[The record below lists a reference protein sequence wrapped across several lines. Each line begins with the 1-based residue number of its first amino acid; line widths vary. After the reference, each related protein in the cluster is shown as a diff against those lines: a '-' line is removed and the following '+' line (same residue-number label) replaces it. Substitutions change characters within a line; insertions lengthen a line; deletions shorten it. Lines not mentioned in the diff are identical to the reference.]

1 MSSPSATR
9 RSDRTPAAGPR
20 AGLRVGRWLA
30 VLLVV
35 AVLHWIA
42 AQWVE
47 RNRATLNPSDNAHV
61 PVQVALLTPER
72 IERKPATD
80 ASHATAPVPAHK
92 AAASKPRE
100 HVLTA
105 TQPAKRA
112 PAVAAA
118 SDVAASAP
126 PAASPP
132 DANANAGATSPG
144 AASAPAAASAP
155 QASAGV
161 KFSVPPS
168 GELEYDTFYNG
179 VRNQPG
185 TIHWTSNAQN
195 YEMVVSVPLPFVG
208 TFVYSSHGR
217 IDAFGLAPDQYIEK
231 RGRRPEDVAIF
242 NRTDKKIVF
251 TRTPASLPLPD
262 GAQDRFSM
270 VMQLASLVRGD
281 PAAYKPGV
289 TRQFFVVDNDSGEN
303 WPVETIGDETIRT
316 AQGYLETR
324 HFKRLPRHDGD
335 LRRID
340 VWLAPS
346 LGWLPARIMQTEPNG
361 TQFELVWRGK
371 LNADNTGS
379 PTDSSSDTSSTS
391 DANGTDSGGTIS
403 PGNPAN
409 PMPATNAPAM
419 TPQPVPAS
427 PVDSTIPGNLPDK
440 P

>member
-1 MSSPSATR
+1 MSSAPAAR
-9 RSDRTPAAGPR
+9 RSDRTPPGGRRTGLR
-20 AGLRVGRWLA
+20 AGRWIA
-30 VLLVV
+30 VLLIV

-47 RNRATLNPSDNAHV
+47 RNRATLNPSDDERV

-72 IERKPATD
+72 VERKPA
-80 ASHATAPVPAHK
+80 
-92 AAASKPRE
+92 AAASPTPEPAPARRAVARKPRE

-105 TQPAKRA
+105 LQPARQAA
-112 PAVAAA
+112 PAAPAAA
-118 SDVAASAP
+118 SDAVASAP
-126 PAASPP
+126 DAASP
-132 DANANAGATSPG
+132 NAAPNAAASTAGAPT
-144 AASAPAAASAP
+144 AASAP
-155 QASAGV
+155 QASPGV
-161 KFSVPPS
+161 KFSIPPS
-168 GELEYDTFYNG
+168 GELQYDTFYNG

-185 TIHWTSNAQN
+185 TIHWTSSAQS

-208 TFVYSSHGR
+208 AFVYSSHGR

-231 RGRRPEDVAIF
+231 RGRRAEDIAIF
-242 NRTDKKIVF
+242 NRTDRKIAF
-251 TRTPASLPLPD
+251 TRTPAALPLPD

-316 AQGYLETR
+316 DRGFLDTR
-324 HFKRLPRHDGD
+324 HFKRLPRRDGD

-346 LGWLPARIMQTEPNG
+346 LGWLPARIVQTEPNG

-371 LNADNTGS
+371 LNAGNAGS
-379 PTDSSSDTSSTS
+379 PPDSNGDAGAASPDNSSGSSPS
-391 DANGTDSGGTIS
+391 AS
-403 PGNPAN
+403 PAVTPGA
-409 PMPATNAPAM
+409 APS
-419 TPQPVPAS
+419 S
-427 PVDSTIPGNLPDK
+427 PVDSTSPADTPGIIK

>member
-1 MSSPSATR
+1 MSSAPAAR
-9 RSDRTPAAGPR
+9 RSDRTPPGGRRTGLR
-20 AGLRVGRWLA
+20 AGRWIA
-30 VLLVV
+30 VLLIV

-47 RNRATLNPSDNAHV
+47 RNRATLNPSDDERV

-72 IERKPATD
+72 VERKPA
-80 ASHATAPVPAHK
+80 
-92 AAASKPRE
+92 AAASPTPEPAPARRAVARKPRE

-105 TQPAKRA
+105 LQPARQAA
-112 PAVAAA
+112 PAAPAAA
-118 SDVAASAP
+118 SDAVASAP
-126 PAASPP
+126 DAASP
-132 DANANAGATSPG
+132 NAAPNAAASTAGAPT
-144 AASAPAAASAP
+144 AASAP
-155 QASAGV
+155 QASPGV
-161 KFSVPPS
+161 KFSIPPS
-168 GELEYDTFYNG
+168 GELQYDTFYNG

-185 TIHWTSNAQN
+185 TIHWTSSAQS

-231 RGRRPEDVAIF
+231 RGRRAEDIAIF
-242 NRTDKKIVF
+242 NRTDRKIAF
-251 TRTPASLPLPD
+251 TRTPAALPLPD

-316 AQGYLETR
+316 DRGFLDTR
-324 HFKRLPRHDGD
+324 HFKRLPRRDGD

-346 LGWLPARIMQTEPNG
+346 LGWLPARIVQTEPNG

-371 LNADNTGS
+371 LNAGNAGS
-379 PTDSSSDTSSTS
+379 PPDSNGDAGAASPDNSSGSSPS
-391 DANGTDSGGTIS
+391 AS
-403 PGNPAN
+403 PAVTPGA
-409 PMPATNAPAM
+409 APS
-419 TPQPVPAS
+419 S
-427 PVDSTIPGNLPDK
+427 PVDSTSPADTPGIIK

>member
-1 MSSPSATR
+1 MASSSVTH
-9 RSDRTPAAGPR
+9 RSDRTPPGGPR
-20 AGLRVGRWLA
+20 VALRVGRWIA

-47 RNRATLNPSDNAHV
+47 RNRATLNPADNERV

-72 IERKPATD
+72 IERNPA
-80 ASHATAPVPAHK
+80 AAMPHAPAPAPAPRS
-92 AAASKPRE
+92 AASKPRE

-105 TQPAKRA
+105 LQPAKQA
-112 PAVAAA
+112 PPAAAA
-118 SDVAASAP
+118 SDAVASATDAASA
-126 PAASPP
+126 SS
-132 DANANAGATSPG
+132 ATSTNAAAG
-144 AASAPAAASAP
+144 KTTATASAPAAASAP
-155 QASAGV
+155 QAAPGV

-168 GELEYDTFYNG
+168 GELQYDTFYNG

-185 TIHWTSNAQN
+185 TIHWTSNAQS

-231 RGRRPEDVAIF
+231 RGRRAEDIAIF
-242 NRTDKKIVF
+242 NRSDKKIAF

-281 PAAYKPGV
+281 PTAYKPGV

-303 WPVETIGDETIRT
+303 WPIETIGDETIRT
-316 AQGYLETR
+316 AQGFIDTR

-346 LGWLPARIMQTEPNG
+346 LGWLPARIVQTEPNG

-371 LNADNTGS
+371 LNLDSADDNPG
-379 PTDSSSDTSSTS
+379 
-391 DANGTDSGGTIS
+391 AS
-403 PGNPAN
+403 PGNAADGN
-409 PMPATNAPAM
+409 AT
-419 TPQPVPAS
+419 TP
-427 PVDSTIPGNLPDK
+427 DSTNPPPAGPSAATPEAAPSQTLNPTDPGSPPGIIK

>member
-1 MSSPSATR
+1 MSSPSTAQ
-9 RSDRTPAAGPR
+9 RSDRTPPVGPR

-30 VLLVV
+30 VLLAV

-47 RNRATLNPSDNAHV
+47 RNRASLNPSDNEHV

-80 ASHATAPVPAHK
+80 TQQAATPAPTHK
-92 AAASKPRE
+92 AVASKPRE

-105 TQPAKRA
+105 TQPAKQA

-118 SDVAASAP
+118 SDAAASASA
-126 PAASPP
+126 AASQP
-132 DANANAGATSPG
+132 DTNAKAGATAAG
-144 AASAPAAASAP
+144 TASAPAAASAP
-155 QASAGV
+155 HAAAGV

-168 GELEYDTFYNG
+168 GELQYDTFYNG

-185 TIHWTSNAQN
+185 TIHWTSNAQS

-242 NRTDKKIVF
+242 NRTDKNISF
-251 TRTPASLPLPD
+251 TRTPTTLPLPD

-289 TRQFFVVDNDSGEN
+289 TRQFFVVDNNSGEN

-371 LNADNTGS
+371 LNADGTGS
-379 PTDSSSDTSSTS
+379 S
-391 DANGTDSGGTIS
+391 
-403 PGNPAN
+403 
-409 PMPATNAPAM
+409 
-419 TPQPVPAS
+419 
-427 PVDSTIPGNLPDK
+427 VDSTSGSNGTSGAGNTSPDNSANQPPGNSPAPTPETTPSVDTTVPGNAPEK